1 MNIVFITL
9 TPLAGAPIRIANAL
23 NQYTDYKVRVIDLN
37 PNCYGK
43 RVFPE
48 DLDWIIDKEQC
59 LEIIS
64 KADILQFFHFFDF
77 ETDNNPF
84 KFNFLANSKREAKF
98 VRMFE
103 SDLNYISQGNQV
115 DESIIMIPKERILQD
130 KYPKLVIPHYP
141 ERTFLD
147 AFIVPNIIPINDE
160 ILSPKEVNN
169 DIPKVFYSASSP
181 NSMWITRCN
190 TKGLPEIDYCF
201 NKLKEKAN
209 FEFQTI
215 QNLPYVDCQKI
226 KQNSDIV
233 IGDITSGSYHLT
245 DLESLSQGKPT
256 FTYLDSR
263 SQLTLTNLLG
273 CSDLPFINTRLEE
286 IDLPFLE
293 LINDVSLQNELGEFS
308 RFWIEKYYNERN
320 LVKFYEEAYEK
331 VLNGE
336 NLHRQSYLE
345 FKEAKIFLYNKLYDL
360 QWQSRKNSYF
370 KDAQNP
376 NFLPVVST
384 KNISEEN
391 EKKTIDTKYSLK
403 YYKYKIFYN

>member
-1 MNIVFITL
+1 
-9 TPLAGAPIRIANAL
+9 
-23 NQYTDYKVRVIDLN
+23 
-37 PNCYGK
+37 
-43 RVFPE
+43 
-48 DLDWIIDKEQC
+48 
-59 LEIIS
+59 
-64 KADILQFFHFFDF
+64 
-77 ETDNNPF
+77 
-84 KFNFLANSKREAKF
+84 
-98 VRMFE
+98 MFS

-115 DESIIMIPKERILQD
+115 DESIIMIPKERILED
-130 KYPKLVIPHYP
+130 KYPKLVIPHCA

-147 AFIVPNIIPINDE
+147 TFIVPNIIPINDE
-160 ILSPKEVNN
+160 IL
-169 DIPKVFYSASSP
+169 IPNKVENEIKKVFYSASSP
-181 NSMWITRCN
+181 NSMWITRWN

-293 LINDVSLQNELGEFS
+293 LLNDVSLQNEIGQFS

-376 NFLPVVST
+376 NFLPVVGT

-391 EKKTIDTKYSLK
+391 EKKTIKTKYSLK
-403 YYKYKIFYN
+403 YYKYKILSKITFGKIKRKYREKYKNLNESKLNV